1 LKWQNSRIGKNGKIV
16 ELVKMAKNT
25 KMVGSVKMAKMV
37 KMVYMAKLHLDLVD
51 HKAAN

>member
-1 LKWQNSRIGKNGKIV
+1 
-16 ELVKMAKNT
+16 MAKNT

-37 KMVYMAKLHLDLVD
+37 YMAKLHQDLVD

>member
-1 LKWQNSRIGKNGKIV
+1 MS
-16 ELVKMAKNT
+16 KNT

-37 KMVYMAKLHLDLVD
+37 KMVYMAKLHQDLVD